1 MKRFDRRQ
9 LGRALV
15 GGVGAYSLALLPGAV
30 ESDEEQD
37 EPSQGELWSRYN
49 ADQGDPY
56 ELDRIDRWL
65 KPHEKPSCTSQSS
78 LVSYRGSSIRSGGS
92 VLVSPVFRE
101 RLERFEEVAAAL
113 AREVYGRE
121 PRRLKHYGAY
131 NCRVVRTIKKLI
143 SEHALGNALDVVGFD
158 FGPATKATPLP
169 AEAPRAL
176 RFAFEV
182 RVLRHWGK
190 ADGPNAIH
198 GRFLE
203 LLTERLRARPDIF
216 RSMFGPGHVGHED
229 HLHFD
234 VSPWRYVDL

>member
-1 MKRFDRRQ
+1 MNR
-9 LGRALV
+9 RALLA
-15 GGVGAYSLALLPGAV
+15 GLGAYSLGLLPGAV
-30 ESDEEQD
+30 EPEDETD

-49 ADQGDPY
+49 AAQGDPY

-65 KPHEKPSCTSQSS
+65 KPHEKPTCTAQSS
-78 LVSYRGSSIRSGGS
+78 LVSYRGTSVRYTGS

-101 RLERFEEVAAAL
+101 RLVRFEEVAAAL

-121 PRRLKHYGAY
+121 PRRLVHYGAY

-158 FGPATKATPLP
+158 FAPATKATPLP
-169 AEAPRAL
+169 ADAPRSL

-190 ADGPNAIH
+190 TEGPNAIH

-203 LLTERLRARPDIF
+203 LLTERLRERPDIF

-229 HLHFD
+229 HLHLD

>member
-1 MKRFDRRQ
+1 MIRFDRRQ
-9 LGRALV
+9 LGRAFAGAL
-15 GGVGAYSLALLPGAV
+15 GAYSLALLPGAV
-30 ESDEEQD
+30 EPDDESD

-49 ADQGDPY
+49 AAQGDPY

-65 KPHEKPSCTSQSS
+65 KPHEKPTCSQAS
-78 LVSYRGSSIRSGGS
+78 LVSYSGTTIRYTGS
-92 VLVSPVFRE
+92 VLVSPVFRQ
-101 RLERFEEVAAAL
+101 RLERFEQVAAAL

-158 FGPATKATPLP
+158 FAPATKATPLP
-169 AEAPRAL
+169 ADAPRSL

-190 ADGPNAIH
+190 TDGPNAIH
-198 GRFLE
+198 AHFLE
-203 LLTERLRARPDIF
+203 RLTERLRERPDIF

-229 HLHFD
+229 HLHLD

>member
-1 MKRFDRRQ
+1 MTRFDRRL
-9 LGRALV
+9 LGKALV
-15 GGVGAYSLALLPGAV
+15 GGLGACSLALLPGAAPPDD
-30 ESDEEQD
+30 ESE
-37 EPSQGELWSRYN
+37 EPSQGELWTRWN
-49 ADQGDPY
+49 TAQGDPY

-65 KPHEKPSCTSQSS
+65 KPHERPSCSQAS
-78 LVSYRGSSIRSGGS
+78 LVSYRGTTIRYTGS
-92 VLVSPVFRE
+92 VLVNPVFRE
-101 RLERFEEVAAAL
+101 RLERFELLAADL

-131 NCRVVRTIKKLI
+131 NCRVVRTIRKLM

-169 AEAPRAL
+169 PEAPRTL
-176 RFAFEV
+176 RFAFEL
-182 RVLRHWGK
+182 RVLRHWGVTEG
-190 ADGPNAIH
+190 AAAIH
-198 GRFLE
+198 GRFLA
-203 LLTERLRARPDIF
+203 LLTDRLRERGDIF